1 MSSPGRY
8 VPDQRTLCAAL
19 DAVDLGMALVG
30 SDHRVEYCNAA
41 YGEYLG
47 LAPDAVAGASIFGAG
62 CPCESL
68 AAYESDWDVSEMIAV
83 SGEAPMGGVVEVI
96 VRLVAPGADT
106 RLVVVRKGMVR
117 TISARRLTPEV
128 VEDVAQF
135 VTDLTGH
142 PVDQGALGVAPLSI
156 LLLALADLDSL
167 RLRYG
172 DEVSEDAL
180 RQVAQALVLQKRK
193 ADITCRYGDGQFL
206 VLAPDTP
213 RYGAAIL
220 AERIR
225 QSLTV
230 LDLEVIDGPVPV
242 TLLAYTAEYRPSMD
256 GSIREAV
263 VKASAM
269 LSQRAARLSSSI

>member
-1 MSSPGRY
+1 M
-8 VPDQRTLCAAL
+8 PDQRTLCAAL

-30 SDHRVEYCNAA
+30 EDHRVEYCNTA

-47 LAPDAVAGASIFGAG
+47 LAPEAVAGTSIFAAG

-68 AAYESDWDVSEMIAV
+68 AAYADDWDQSEMIAV

-96 VRLVAPGADT
+96 VRLVSPDSDT

-117 TISARRLTPEV
+117 TISARRLTQEV
-128 VEDVAQF
+128 IEDVARF

-142 PVDQGALGVAPLSI
+142 PVDEGALGAAPLSI
-156 LLLALADLDSL
+156 LLLSLADLGSL
-167 RLRYG
+167 RQRYG
-172 DEVSEDAL
+172 EEVAEDAL

-193 ADITCRYGDGQFL
+193 ADITCRYSDGQFL
-206 VLAPDTP
+206 VIAPDTP

-225 QSLTV
+225 QSLTT
-230 LDLEVIDGPVPV
+230 LDLEVVDGPVPV
-242 TLLAYTAEYRPSMD
+242 TLLAYTAEYRPNMD
-256 GSIREAV
+256 GSIREAIE
-263 VKASAM
+263 KASSM
-269 LSQRAARLSSSI
+269 LSQRAARLSSRV

>member
-1 MSSPGRY
+1 M
-8 VPDQRTLCAAL
+8 PDQRTLCAAL
-19 DAVDLGMALVG
+19 DAVDLGMAIVG
-30 SDHRVEYCNAA
+30 PDHRVEYCNAA

-47 LAPDAVAGASIFGAG
+47 LAPDAVTGASIFGAG
-62 CPCESL
+62 CPCEAL
-68 AAYESDWDVSEMIAV
+68 AAYETDWDVSEMIAV

-96 VRLVAPGADT
+96 VRLVTPGSDT

-117 TISARRLTPEV
+117 TISARRLTPNV
-128 VEDVAQF
+128 VEDVARF

-142 PVDQGALGVAPLSI
+142 PVDEAALGVAPLSI
-156 LLLALADLDSL
+156 LLLALADLESL
-167 RLRYG
+167 CRQYG
-172 DEVSEDAL
+172 DEAAEDAL

-193 ADITCRYGDGQFL
+193 ADITCRYGGGQFL

-225 QSLTV
+225 QSLTT
-230 LDLEVIDGPVPV
+230 LDLEAAEGPVPV

-256 GSIREAV
+256 GTIRDAV
-263 VKASAM
+263 EKASSM
-269 LSQRAARLSSSI
+269 LTQRAARLSSGV

>member
-1 MSSPGRY
+1 

-30 SDHRVEYCNAA
+30 PDHRVEYCNAA

-47 LAPDAVAGASIFGAG
+47 LAPDAVAGHSVFGAG
-62 CPCESL
+62 CPCEAL
-68 AAYESDWDVSEMIAV
+68 AAYEDEWDRSEMIAV

-96 VRLVAPGADT
+96 VRLVAPGSDT
-106 RLVVVRKGMVR
+106 RLLVVRKGMVR
-117 TISARRLTPEV
+117 TITARRLTPDV
-128 VEDVAQF
+128 IEDVARF
-135 VTDLTGH
+135 VTALTGH
-142 PVDQGALGVAPLSI
+142 PVDQASLAVAPLSI
-156 LLLALADLDSL
+156 LLLALADLSSL
-167 RLRYG
+167 RERYG
-172 DEVSEDAL
+172 EEVAEDAL

-193 ADITCRYGDGQFL
+193 ADITCRYSDGQFL

-213 RYGAAIL
+213 RYGASIL

-225 QSLTV
+225 HSLST
-230 LDLEVIDGPVPV
+230 LDLEVVDGPVPV

-263 VKASAM
+263 EKASSM
-269 LSQRAARLSSSI
+269 LSQRSARLSSGA

>member
-1 MSSPGRY
+1 

-30 SDHRVEYCNAA
+30 PDHRIEYCNTA

-47 LAPDAVAGASIFGAG
+47 LAPEAVAGSSIFAAG
-62 CPCESL
+62 CPCEAL
-68 AAYESDWDVSEMIAV
+68 AGYVDEWDRSEMIAV
-83 SGEAPMGGVVEVI
+83 SGEAPIGGVVEVI
-96 VRLVAPGADT
+96 VRLVNPGVDT

-117 TISARRLTPEV
+117 TISARRLSPDV
-128 VEDVAQF
+128 VGDVARF
-135 VTDLTGH
+135 VNELTGH
-142 PVDQGALGVAPLSI
+142 PVDEGALGAAPLSI
-156 LLLALADLDSL
+156 LLLALADVGSL
-167 RLRYG
+167 RERYG
-172 DEVSEDAL
+172 EEASEDAL

-225 QSLTV
+225 QSLTT
-230 LDLEVIDGPVPV
+230 LDLDVSDGPVPV
-242 TLLAYTAEYRPSMD
+242 ALLAYTAEYRPNMD
-256 GSIREAV
+256 GSIREAIE
-263 VKASAM
+263 KASSM
-269 LSQRAARLSSSI
+269 LSQRAARLTSGL